1 MIQSATS
8 DIFRADD
15 VAVAYGAVKA
25 VRSVSMSI
33 KKGEVVALLGA
44 NGAGK
49 SSFLNA
55 AMRLAPRV
63 SGSFMFNGQDISSR
77 PTEQIAK
84 LGLTLVFEG
93 RRVFPKLTVSDN
105 LRLGAV
111 AGQGRADK
119 NARRDEVLEYFPIL
133 KERIAQHAGVLS
145 GGEQQMLALGRA
157 LMSEPSMMLLDE
169 PSLGLSPKVA
179 QEIFHIIARLKD
191 AGKTILLVE
200 QNAQLG
206 LGVADR
212 GLVMAHGKIVAQG
225 TAAELSDS
233 SQLKDAYVGAN

>member
-63 SGSFMFNGQDISSR
+63 SGSIIFDGQDISSR

-93 RRVFPKLTVSDN
+93 RRVFPKLTVADN

-111 AGQGRADK
+111 AGQGRADRK
-119 NARRDEVLEYFPIL
+119 ARRDEVLEYFPIL

-179 QEIFHIIARLKD
+179 QEIFQIIARLKE

-212 GLVMAHGKIVAQG
+212 GLVMAHGKIVAEG
-225 TAAELSDS
+225 TAAELSNS